1 MKFLIINGT
10 LTPNETSN
18 TYTLCEMVKLGFEK
32 LGHECEIVTMRDL
45 TYTNSTEDVDDELR
59 PVIQKMFKMDG
70 VCFATPIWW
79 GVHSSHIQAFIER
92 MDAIDDWTIE
102 NKFKPLYCKVFGDI
116 VSGSGDGFQ
125 HIHGNLYNFA
135 TMLGMTVP
143 PSCNIES
150 AAQGRDKI
158 LSDAETIGM
167 VKTFV
172 TNMSVWAEALK
183 DQRVKQQARHT
194 LDEDS

>member
-10 LTPNETSN
+10 LTENSKSN

-32 LGHECEIVTMRDL
+32 LGHECEIATMRDMD
-45 TYTNSTEDVDDELR
+45 YTNGTDDFDDDIRYL
-59 PVIQKMFKMDG
+59 IQKMFRVDG
-70 VCFATPIWW
+70 VVFATPIWW
-79 GVHSSHIQAFIER
+79 GGHSSHIQAYIER

-102 NKFKPLYCKVFGDI
+102 NKFKPMYCKVFGDI

-125 HIHGNLYNFA
+125 HIHGVLYNFA

-150 AAQGRDKI
+150 AAQGRNEI
-158 LSDAETIGM
+158 LLCKEEEN
-167 VKTFV
+167 KR
-172 TNMSVWAEALK
+172 K
-183 DQRVKQQARHT
+183 
-194 LDEDS
+194 